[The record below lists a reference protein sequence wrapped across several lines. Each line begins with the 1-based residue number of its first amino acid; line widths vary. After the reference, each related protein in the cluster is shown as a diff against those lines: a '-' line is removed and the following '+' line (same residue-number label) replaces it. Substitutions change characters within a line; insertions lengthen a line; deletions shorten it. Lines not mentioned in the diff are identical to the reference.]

1 MVYSHGMRISL
12 TLYHS
17 NALPYF
23 PHNACSLAASL
34 TKGYASRQPYSYT
47 AARDV
52 TSESPPSS
60 VFEPELPHRA
70 PATFEEELTNEDA
83 QVLAQPR
90 S

>member
-1 MVYSHGMRISL
+1 MRIPL
-12 TLYHS
+12 NLYHS

-23 PHNACSLAASL
+23 LLHCPHNACSLAALL
-34 TKGYASRQPYSYT
+34 TKGYGSRQPYSYT
-47 AARDV
+47 TPRDV